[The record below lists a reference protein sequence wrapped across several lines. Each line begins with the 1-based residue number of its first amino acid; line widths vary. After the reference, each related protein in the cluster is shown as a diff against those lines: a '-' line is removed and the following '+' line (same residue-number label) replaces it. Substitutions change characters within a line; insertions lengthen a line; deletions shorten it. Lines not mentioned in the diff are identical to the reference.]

1 MPIISNRP
9 WMLYAQ
15 TLALCVK
22 TATEKIKLFILK
34 HGKGSQEIKTNAK
47 GQERPWT
54 EPHL

>member
-1 MPIISNRP
+1 
-9 WMLYAQ
+9 MLYAQ

-22 TATEKIKLFILK
+22 TATEQIKLFILK